1 MGRGSPICER
11 VRKKIVEYFKNNIPQ
26 RQIAK
31 ALQISSS
38 TVHNIIK
45 RFRETGE
52 ISVREGRG
60 WITLLDARGLRALR
74 RHCITHRH
82 DSVIDITKWAQE
94 YFQKPLSVN
103 TIRRAICRCQL
114 NLYHAKR
121 KPYVNMVQKRHRV
134 LWAKAHLKW
143 TVSKWKS
150 VLWSDESKFY
160 ILVGNHG
167 RRVLRAKEV
176 GDLPACYQH
185 SVQKLSSLMVWGCIS
200 TYGMGSLHVLEG
212 TMNAERY
219 IKVLEQHMLPSR
231 RRVFQQDNAK
241 PHTAAITTAW
251 LHGRRVWVLNWPACS
266 PDLSSIENIWC
277 IIKWKIHQRL
287 PRTLQQLVT
296 YIRQEWDQIPTPKLQ
311 KLITSMPRR
320 LQTVLKRRGDATPW

>member
-1 MGRGSPICER
+1 M
-11 VRKKIVEYFKNNIPQ
+11 EYIKNKAPQ

-45 RFRETGE
+45 RFRETAE
-52 ISVREGRG
+52 ISVRKGQGRRP
-60 WITLLDARGLRALR
+60 LLDACGLRALR
-74 RHCITHRH
+74 WHCITHRH
-82 DSVIDITKWAQE
+82 DSVIDIIKWAQE

-103 TIRRAICRCQL
+103 TIRRAISRYQL
-114 NLYHAKR
+114 KLYHAKR
-121 KPYVNMVQKRHRV
+121 KPYVNMVQKRRRD

-150 VLWSDESKFY
+150 VLWSDESKFD

-167 RRVLRAKEV
+167 RRVLWAKEE
-176 GDLPACYQH
+176 GDLPSCHQR
-185 SVQKLSSLMVWGCIS
+185 SVQKPASLMVWGCVS
-200 TYGMGSLHVLEG
+200 AYGMGSLHVLEG

-219 IKVLEQHMLPSR
+219 IKVLEQHVLPSR
-231 RRVFQQDNAK
+231 WRVFQQDNAK

-251 LHGRRVWVLNWPACS
+251 LCSRRVRVLNWPACS
-266 PDLSSIENIWC
+266 LDISPTENIC
-277 IIKWKIHQRL
+277 RIIKWKIRQSW
-287 PRTLQQLVT
+287 PQTLQQLET
-296 YIRQEWDQIPTPKLQ
+296 YIRQEWEQIPTPKLQ